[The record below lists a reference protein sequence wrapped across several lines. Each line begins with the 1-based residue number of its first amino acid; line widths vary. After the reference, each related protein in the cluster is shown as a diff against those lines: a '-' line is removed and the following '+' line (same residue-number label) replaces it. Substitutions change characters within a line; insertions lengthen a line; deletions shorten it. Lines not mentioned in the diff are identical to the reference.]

1 MAYTFKDDGSAL
13 TFYREYN
20 KEVGTGDRTLVGNW
34 VEERALRDVA
44 ETGRYKL
51 WTNPDQDPRAMQKTF
66 TKQEPR
72 PDNCDTFRRV
82 FAHSEYTAPDEM
94 CTTSAYVD
102 PGYPRYE
109 QPQLGARERLMIE
122 RAKQLAEEEEAEAE
136 ADFPTPLSTTQSDFQ
151 AKDLPLSSDM
161 GRRVMVGK
169 PDPLWRK
176 ELNVVARSQILE
188 AEHVQQSQTFGKDAT
203 FSAPIEHCKMANEK
217 IC

>member
-1 MAYTFKDDGSAL
+1 
-13 TFYREYN
+13 
-20 KEVGTGDRTLVGNW
+20 
-34 VEERALRDVA
+34 
-44 ETGRYKL
+44 
-51 WTNPDQDPRAMQKTF
+51 
-66 TKQEPR
+66 
-72 PDNCDTFRRV
+72 
-82 FAHSEYTAPDEM
+82 M

-136 ADFPTPLSTTQSDFQ
+136 ADFPTPLSTTQAPLASAPTLAAPSAPRTAPWPAAHTPARSQSDFQ